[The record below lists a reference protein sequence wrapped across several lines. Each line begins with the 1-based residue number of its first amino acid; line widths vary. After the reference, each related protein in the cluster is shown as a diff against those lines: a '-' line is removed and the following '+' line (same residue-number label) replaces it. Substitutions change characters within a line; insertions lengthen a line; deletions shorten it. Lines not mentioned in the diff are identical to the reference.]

1 MQQPPFDAGENILH
15 TVWCLSYWCIMMQIS
30 YLQYIPWNMHM
41 VWLWLY
47 IYVFNGGYMGWIYPY
62 SSWLLHWYWGN
73 HSASEVIMKNMDEF
87 NLYKTQQS
95 MNYGHNLCTICTA
108 LKECTYCSCIALFCF
123 VVFCLF
129 YTLSLTVTSLALEQ
143 SSLIQLPQCQ

>member
-1 MQQPPFDAGENILH
+1 MLEKTFYTLSGACLTDAS
-15 TVWCLSYWCIMMQIS
+15 WCKSLICSIS
-30 YLQYIPWNMHM
+30 HETCTWFGCALFGCG
-41 VWLWLY
+41 Y

-73 HSASEVIMKNMDEF
+73 RSASEVILKNMDEF

-95 MNYGHNLCTICTA
+95 MNYGYNLCTICTA
-108 LKECTYCSCIALFCF
+108 LKKCTYCSCIALFGF

-129 YTLSLTVTSLALEQ
+129 YTLSLTVTSLALGQ